1 MRAILYKTSYKRYLA
16 MQPIN
21 LKEDIQPLSEFRSG
35 VSSFI
40 QQVTETKRPLL
51 ITQHGKGVAIL
62 TDVGEFEN
70 LQMRLELLES
80 LYKAET
86 QINEGRGIAH
96 KDAKSM
102 VMKSI
107 KA

>member
-1 MRAILYKTSYKRYLA
+1 MVFT

-21 LKEDIQPLSEFRSG
+21 LKEDVKPLSEFRSG

-62 TDVGEFEN
+62 TDVEEFEN
-70 LQMRLELLES
+70 LTARLDLLENI
-80 LYKAET
+80 YKAEA
-86 QINEGRGIAH
+86 QINDGKGISH
-96 KDAKSM
+96 DDAKSI
-102 VMKSI
+102 VLKSI
-107 KA
+107 KT

>member
-1 MRAILYKTSYKRYLA
+1 MHAILYKTTYKRYLA

-21 LKEDIQPLSEFRSG
+21 LKEDVQPLSEFRSG
-35 VSSFI
+35 VSSYI

-86 QINEGRGIAH
+86 QINEGRGITH
-96 KDAKSM
+96 EDAKSM

>member
-1 MRAILYKTSYKRYLA
+1 

-21 LKEDIQPLSEFRSG
+21 LKEDVQSLSEFRSG
-35 VSSFI
+35 VSSYI
-40 QQVTETKRPLL
+40 QQVTQTKRPLL

-62 TDVGEFEN
+62 ADVGEFEK
-70 LQMRLELLES
+70 LQKRLELLEDI
-80 LYKAET
+80 YKAET
-86 QINEGRGIAH
+86 QINEGRGLSQEE
-96 KDAKSM
+96 AKAM

>member
-1 MRAILYKTSYKRYLA
+1 

-21 LKEDIQPLSEFRSG
+21 LKEDVQSLSEFRSG
-35 VSSFI
+35 VSSYI
-40 QQVTETKRPLL
+40 RQVTETKRPLL
-51 ITQHGKGVAIL
+51 ITQHGKGVAVL

-80 LYKAET
+80 LYKAEI
-86 QINEGRGIAH
+86 QINEGRGVSH
-96 KDAKSM
+96 KDARTM

-107 KA
+107 KD

>member
-1 MRAILYKTSYKRYLA
+1 

-21 LKEDIQPLSEFRSG
+21 LKEDVQSLSEFRSG
-35 VSSFI
+35 VSAYI
-40 QQVTETKRPLL
+40 RQVTETKRPLL

-62 TDVGEFEN
+62 ADVEEFEK
-70 LQMRLELLES
+70 LQKRLELLED

-86 QINEGRGIAH
+86 QINEGRGIPH
-96 KDAKSM
+96 KDARAL

-107 KA
+107 KD

>member
-1 MRAILYKTSYKRYLA
+1 

-21 LKEDIQPLSEFRSG
+21 LKEDVQPLSEFRSG
-35 VSSFI
+35 VSSYI

-62 TDVGEFEN
+62 TDVEEFEK
-70 LQMRLELLES
+70 LQMRLELLENI
-80 LYKAET
+80 YKAES
-86 QINEGRGIAH
+86 QIEEGRGISH
-96 KDAKSM
+96 EDAKSM

-107 KA
+107 KS

>member
-1 MRAILYKTSYKRYLA
+1 

-21 LKEDIQPLSEFRSG
+21 LQEDVQPLSEFRAG

-62 TDVGEFEN
+62 ADVGEFES
-70 LQMRLELLES
+70 LQMRLELLEN

-86 QINEGRGIAH
+86 QINEGKGISH

-107 KA
+107 KV

>member
-1 MRAILYKTSYKRYLA
+1 

-21 LKEDIQPLSEFRSG
+21 LKEDVKPLSEFRSG
-35 VSSFI
+35 VSSYI

-62 TDVGEFEN
+62 TDVEEFEN
-70 LQMRLELLES
+70 LKMRLDLLEG

-86 QINEGRGIAH
+86 QINEGRGISH
-96 KDAKSM
+96 KNAKAM

-107 KA
+107 KN

>member
-1 MRAILYKTSYKRYLA
+1 MEH
-16 MQPIN
+16 IN
-21 LKEDIQPLSEFRSG
+21 LEEDVQPLSEFRSG
-35 VSSFI
+35 VSSYI

-62 TDVGEFEN
+62 ADVGEFES

-86 QINEGRGIAH
+86 QINEGRGISH
-96 KDAKSM
+96 EDAKSM

-107 KA
+107 KV

>member
-1 MRAILYKTSYKRYLA
+1 MHAILYETTYKRYLA

-21 LKEDIQPLSEFRSG
+21 LKEDVQPLSEFRSG

-62 TDVGEFEN
+62 ADVGEFEN

-86 QINEGRGIAH
+86 QINEGRGITH

>member
-1 MRAILYKTSYKRYLA
+1 

-21 LKEDIQPLSEFRSG
+21 LKEDVRSLSEFRSG
-35 VSSFI
+35 VSSYI
-40 QQVTETKRPLL
+40 QQVIETKRPLL

-62 TDVGEFEN
+62 ADVEEFEN
-70 LQMRLELLES
+70 LQMRLDLLES

-96 KDAKSM
+96 EDAKSM

-107 KA
+107 ND

>member
-1 MRAILYKTSYKRYLA
+1 
-16 MQPIN
+16 MQRIS
-21 LKEDIQPLSEFRSG
+21 LKDDIQPLSEFRSR

-40 QQVTETKRPLL
+40 HQVTQTKRPLL

-62 TDVGEFEN
+62 TDVEEFEN

-86 QINEGRGIAH
+86 QINEGRGISH
-96 KDAKSM
+96 KDAKAM

-107 KA
+107 KG

>member
-1 MRAILYKTSYKRYLA
+1 

-21 LKEDIQPLSEFRSG
+21 LKEDVQPLSKFRSG

-62 TDVGEFEN
+62 TDVEEFEN
-70 LQMRLELLES
+70 LTARLDLLES
-80 LYKAET
+80 IYKAES
-86 QINEGRGIAH
+86 QINDGRGISH
-96 KDAKSM
+96 NDAKSI
-102 VMKSI
+102 VLKSI
-107 KA
+107 KT